1 MNTITYQVTI
11 KKDYSFAI
19 LEKLMLDGAIEL
31 IPNEIPQWQ
40 IIESRR
46 RLAEMKSNPSS
57 TIDSKDF
64 FDSIDDEA

>member
-1 MNTITYQVTI
+1 MDTITYQITI
-11 KKDYSFAI
+11 KKDYAFAI
-19 LEKLMLDGAIEL
+19 LDELTLDGAIEL

-40 IIESRR
+40 MIESRR

>member
-11 KKDYSFAI
+11 KKDYAFAI

-31 IPNEIPQWQ
+31 IPNEIHQWQ
-40 IIESRR
+40 MIESRR